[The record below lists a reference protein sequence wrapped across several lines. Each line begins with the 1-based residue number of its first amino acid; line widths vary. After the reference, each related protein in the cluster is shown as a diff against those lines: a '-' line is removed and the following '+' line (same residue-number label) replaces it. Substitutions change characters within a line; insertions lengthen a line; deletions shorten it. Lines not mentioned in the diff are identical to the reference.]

1 MKEQRQTEL
10 PRFVVGAL
18 ATAGASMVNAATVQ
32 ITFTNSFIS
41 SIYGNMLDDD
51 YGDDGGADMVGNAA
65 SPSFRGGALASLRA
79 GIGSGLNSVL
89 RGIAVRYV
97 TNISYRDRQ
106 VAAAGVSNTV
116 IRFGA
121 EDAVVRNLAELY
133 FSDSNIRGGEVMI
146 GYLDI
151 TAVSNFEGE
160 QRVTVHRLIFDDDTG
175 GAISGL
181 NVTDPAFSEFA
192 AIPEP
197 SSLGLLALG
206 AGGLLARRRRE
217 KAAA

>member
-1 MKEQRQTEL
+1 
-10 PRFVVGAL
+10 
-18 ATAGASMVNAATVQ
+18 
-32 ITFTNSFIS
+32 
-41 SIYGNMLDDD
+41 
-51 YGDDGGADMVGNAA
+51 
-65 SPSFRGGALASLRA
+65 
-79 GIGSGLNSVL
+79 
-89 RGIAVRYV
+89 
-97 TNISYRDRQ
+97 
-106 VAAAGVSNTV
+106 
-116 IRFGA
+116 
-121 EDAVVRNLAELY
+121 
-133 FSDSNIRGGEVMI
+133 MI

>member
-1 MKEQRQTEL
+1 MKRQRQTEL

-106 VAAAGVSNTV
+106 VAGVDSITD

-133 FSDSNIRGGEVMI
+133 FSDSNIKGGEVMI

-151 TAVSNFEGE
+151 TAVSNFAGE